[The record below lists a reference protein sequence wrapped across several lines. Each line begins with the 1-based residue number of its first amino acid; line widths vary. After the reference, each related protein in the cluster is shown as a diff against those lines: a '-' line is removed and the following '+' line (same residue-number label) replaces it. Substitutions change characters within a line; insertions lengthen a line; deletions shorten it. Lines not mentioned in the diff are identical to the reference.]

1 AALRLLDAVRPRL
14 VPRRERFGR
23 HRQVDRA
30 RVLRRRLLDGRDDT
44 PSAVAQALRDD
55 GDLAPFPRCRD
66 LRAVDHGHTSLAVG
80 VCNAPASDSRSACGP
95 LLAMTYATMYRSVN
109 ESPRRPRPRASSH
122 PSDEVRTMRLKTAIA
137 MTGMAVGLLT
147 GPGLAPDG
155 RSADIKQDRRDIR
168 QDRRDL
174 GNDRRDVRQDRRD
187 IRQDKRDITS
197 DTRDIRAD
205 RRDLSADRRELGAD
219 RKAGDKDAV
228 KNDLKDIRS
237 D

>member
-137 MTGMAVGLLT
+137 MTGMAVALLT
-147 GPGLAPDG
+147 VPAAAEDVRAEG
-155 RSADIKQDRRDIR
+155 IKQDRWDNRP
-168 QDRRDL
+168 DRRGSGD
-174 GNDRRDVRQDRRD
+174 G
-187 IRQDKRDITS
+187 
-197 DTRDIRAD
+197 RAD
-205 RRDLSADRRELGAD
+205 RGHGRR
-219 RKAGDKDAV
+219 
-228 KNDLKDIRS
+228 
-237 D
+237 